1 MKAGKWILSILAG
14 TSVGI
19 GGGLLVRQGIKAKKR
34 FGEKRRWMSQ
44 VLRASV
50 LRLAEEN
57 GSSFSASEIYYFIWI
72 LERVCHRHKVAF
84 PDFVFR
90 VEDGMLFSP
99 RLTRLLRIMLR
110 DGRLRLE
117 GDRLSPQEGAG
128 GESLDRLDPT
138 LAAIIDETA
147 GQWLRDFPD
156 EPLVRFGK
164 LFR

>member
-19 GGGLLVRQGIKAKKR
+19 GSGLLVRQGIKAKKR
-34 FGEKRRWMSQ
+34 YGEKRRWMGQ

-50 LRLAEEN
+50 LRLAEVN
-57 GSSFSASEIYYFIWI
+57 GSSLSVSEIYYFIWI
-72 LERVCHRHKVAF
+72 LERICHRHDVAF
-84 PDFVFR
+84 PDFGFR
-90 VEDGMLFSP
+90 VVDGLLYSP

-110 DGRLRLE
+110 DGRLRMV
-117 GDRLSPQEGAG
+117 GDRLVPGQGAAD
-128 GESLDRLDPT
+128 ESLDRLDPT

-147 GQWLRDFPD
+147 GQWLHDFPE